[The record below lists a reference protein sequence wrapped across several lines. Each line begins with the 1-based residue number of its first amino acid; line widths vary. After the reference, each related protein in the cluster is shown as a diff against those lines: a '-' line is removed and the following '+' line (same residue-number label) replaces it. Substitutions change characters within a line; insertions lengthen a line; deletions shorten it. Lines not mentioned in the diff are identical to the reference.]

1 MENDKNAKNFAGL
14 NIGGVIGDHGTVTI
28 NKLEVVQGN
37 KITILRTDNSRTE
50 IEVSDPFYGA
60 FEETDSKGKSPEVIT
75 KVDEIRTEANKGDNA
90 NPSFIQQRLI
100 NLAKMAPDIFGVVVA
115 TLVNPLNG
123 FALAVQKIAQK
134 AKEEYK

>member
-1 MENDKNAKNFAGL
+1 MENDKNAKNFVGV
-14 NIGGVIGDHGTVTI
+14 NIGGVVGDHGTVTI

-50 IEVSDPFYGA
+50 IEVSDPFYKA
-60 FEETDSKGKSPEVIT
+60 FEESSEKGKSPEVIT
-75 KVDEIRTEANKGDNA
+75 KVDEIRTEANKGDTA
-90 NPSFIQQRLI
+90 NPNFIQQRLI
-100 NLAKMAPDIFGVVVA
+100 NLAKMAPEIFQVVVA
-115 TLVNPLNG
+115 TLINPVNG

>member
-14 NIGGVIGDHGTVTI
+14 NIGGIVGDQGTVTI

-50 IEVSDPFYGA
+50 ISISDPFYGV
-60 FEETDSKGKSPEVIT
+60 FEESSAKGKSPEVIT
-75 KVDEIRTEANKGDNA
+75 RVDEIRTEANKGDSA
-90 NPSFIQQRLI
+90 NPGFIQQRLV
-100 NLAKMAPDIFGVVVA
+100 NLAKMAPDIFEVVVA
-115 TLVNPLNG
+115 TLINPVNG